1 MMSDLPVYKLER
13 VFAAPRELV
22 WKAWT
27 DPEILHQW
35 YGPGVETTI
44 HKFDLKPE
52 GVWLNEMNWGGDSHY
67 QKVVFKEVNAPE
79 KMKWLHYSS
88 TDDEWNIKAN
98 PMMPDWPRI
107 LLTEVMF
114 EEKDG
119 ETCVVLTQTPF
130 EATETEIAFF
140 AQVMSNMD
148 KGWGGGY
155 AVLDQI
161 LAELQA

>member
-1 MMSDLPVYKLER
+1 MSDLPVYKLER
-13 VFAAPRELV
+13 IFAAPRALV

-44 HKFDLKPE
+44 HKFDLRPE
-52 GVWLNEMNWGGDSHY
+52 GVWLNEMSWGGESHY

-79 KMKWLHYSS
+79 KMEWLHYSS

-107 LLTEVMF
+107 LLTEVTF
-114 EEKDG
+114 KEKDG

-130 EATETEIAFF
+130 EATSEEIKFF
-140 AQVMSNMD
+140 AEVMSNMD

-161 LAELQA
+161 LTELQA